1 MRLFPFSICWLF
13 SHKEARNKHCLLQHS
28 ASSFSSHLIYWR
40 MEIIS
45 GPDTY
50 CSTQYNP
57 ENSFFL
63 QIRLSTSC
71 WTFSVIEFLTT
82 NFVKLSEQNIYLSI
96 KISMT
101 KYLSQ
106 TGVGRTVWEVAVE
119 TRVGDQRV
127 RHDLLI
133 ASDNVSLIG
142 NLPPS
147 SQHLKLCWRE
157 CKVSPSTLKMYL
169 WMN

>member
-50 CSTQYNP
+50 CSTQYIP

-71 WTFSVIEFLTT
+71 WTFSVIELLF
-82 NFVKLSEQNIYLSI
+82 
-96 KISMT
+96 MT

-133 ASDNVSLIG
+133 ASDNVSLTG

-157 CKVSPSTLKMYL
+157 CKVSPSPLKMYL

>member
-71 WTFSVIEFLTT
+71 WTFSVIEFL
-82 NFVKLSEQNIYLSI
+82 F
-96 KISMT
+96 MT

-133 ASDNVSLIG
+133 ASDNVSLTG

-157 CKVSPSTLKMYL
+157 CKVSPSPLKMYL

>member
-71 WTFSVIEFLTT
+71 WTFSVIEFL
-82 NFVKLSEQNIYLSI
+82 F
-96 KISMT
+96 MT

-133 ASDNVSLIG
+133 ASDNVSLTG

-157 CKVSPSTLKMYL
+157 CKVSPLKMYL

>member
-96 KISMT
+96 KISISDRSRPDG
-101 KYLSQ
+101 L
-106 TGVGRTVWEVAVE
+106 GGRG
-119 TRVGDQRV
+119 GDQSGRPEGEA
-127 RHDLLI
+127 RSPHRL
-133 ASDNVSLIG
+133 G
-142 NLPPS
+142 QRQPHWQPPS
-147 SQHLKLCWRE
+147 LLPTPQALLE
-157 CKVSPSTLKMYL
+157 GV
-169 WMN
+169 